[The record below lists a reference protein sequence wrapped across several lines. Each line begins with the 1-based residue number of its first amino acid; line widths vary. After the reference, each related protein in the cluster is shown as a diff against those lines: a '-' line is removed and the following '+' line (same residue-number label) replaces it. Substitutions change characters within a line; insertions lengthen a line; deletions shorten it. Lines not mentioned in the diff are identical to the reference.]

1 MIPLHKFLW
10 VPLGATA
17 AAAFVSAREGY
28 LRVYYTVHFLDKSRG
43 IDHEHA
49 SVDRFRMRA
58 GGVAAAVATGA
69 VTYVLFRRALF
80 SILLSSR
87 PRPDRLFDSL
97 GAAELPPPLNAAR
110 VWALFNPWTAP
121 RDNLAQLRA
130 VHGAQ
135 AFSMFVA
142 AAWAA
147 LIAPFAHARAE
158 SALAFAV
165 SPNDIPGGVWGPR
178 QRALAL
184 QREAARLGMLAPPAD
199 GAPSTPSPAEF
210 RGMEAAVGSTSAGGS
225 VFAARKGSAAAAL
238 GGAGEG

>member
-10 VPLGATA
+10 IPLGATA

-28 LRVYYTVHFLDKSRG
+28 LRVYYTIHFLDKSRG
-43 IDHEHA
+43 VNHEHS
-49 SVDRFRMRA
+49 SVDRLRMRA
-58 GGVAAAVATGA
+58 GGIAASVATGA
-69 VTYVLFRRALF
+69 ITYFLFRRALY

-97 GAAELPPPLNAAR
+97 GPAELPPPLNFTR
-110 VWALFNPWTAP
+110 MWELFNPWTAP
-121 RDNLAQLRA
+121 RDNLAQFRV

-158 SALAFAV
+158 SALAFIVAT
-165 SPNDIPGGVWGPR
+165 NDIPGGVWGPR

-184 QREAARLGMLAPPAD
+184 QREAVRLGLAPTD
-199 GAPSTPSPAEF
+199 APMMTPPPTEH
-210 RGMEAAVGSTSAGGS
+210 RGMEAAVGSTSTGS
-225 VFAARKGSAAAAL
+225 SIFAARKGSAAAAL
-238 GGAGEG
+238 GLKEDS